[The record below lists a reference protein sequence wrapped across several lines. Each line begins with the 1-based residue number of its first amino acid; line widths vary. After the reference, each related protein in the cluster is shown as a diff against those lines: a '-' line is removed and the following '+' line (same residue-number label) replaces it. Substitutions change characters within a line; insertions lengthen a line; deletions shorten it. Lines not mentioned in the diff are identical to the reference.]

1 MKPIWGGQKELF
13 QYQTVLHSQSIHSA
27 YSYWLTHKINMLV
40 KIHIQASGEIKMR
53 MHRTWLARLL
63 FSPNNII

>member
-27 YSYWLTHKINMLV
+27 HSYWLTHKINMLV
-40 KIHIQASGEIKMR
+40 KIHIRVSGEIKMH
-53 MHRTWLARLL
+53 MHRAWLAQLL

>member
-1 MKPIWGGQKELF
+1 MKPIWEGQKKLF

-40 KIHIQASGEIKMR
+40 KIHIRVSGEIKMH
-53 MHRTWLARLL
+53 MHRARLAQLL